1 MPNSNT
7 FAPQG
12 FVLPHILA
20 DQPTV
25 APVLLAL
32 SGGSDSRALLHMLA
46 ACSMEYGFPLVLAHV
61 NHGIRGEEALRDR
74 DFCVSLAKLYGLEI
88 CVLNADV
95 PALAKLHGRGLEEEA
110 RLVRYEYFE
119 QLMRERNIPILAT
132 AHHADDNL
140 ETVLFHLCRG
150 TGLTGLCGISSAR
163 PFGTGTLT
171 RPLLRLTHREIL
183 NYCAE
188 HVLEYVIDS
197 TNADTAYTRNRIRAE
212 VTPILEELFGTPQRH
227 VTEMTEALRE
237 DAAILDALGA
247 RLLQSAQDAWGLSLA
262 VLRKAENPIVKRA
275 LMQWVRN
282 RTGQSIERVHLK
294 ELMRLVRDEK
304 TYARA
309 ALPGGVDVIAEF
321 GFLRLL
327 PHGEPNVTAVRAP
340 LKCGEILLLE
350 QHLRITVKKERQLTK
365 INNLS
370 TLSYINL
377 KLFFDIIKDSCYW
390 RMRKEGD
397 TILMGGMHRKLRKL
411 YGEADIPPRWR
422 DRIPLLCDA
431 DGIIWA
437 PFVGMRD
444 GWRNE
449 GEEYLLSVE
458 LLPD

>member
-1 MPNSNT
+1 MPNSNS

-12 FVLPHILA
+12 FVLPHTLA
-20 DQPTV
+20 DQPTT

-46 ACSMEYGFPLVLAHV
+46 TASREYGFSLVLAHV

-74 DFCVSLAKLYGLEI
+74 DFCIALAKDYGLEI
-88 CVLNADV
+88 CVLDADV

-110 RLVRYEYFE
+110 RLVRYDYFE

-150 TGLTGLCGISSAR
+150 AGLKGLCGISSAR
-163 PFGTGTLT
+163 PFGTGSLT
-171 RPLLRLTHREIL
+171 RPLLRLTRREIL
-183 NYCAE
+183 SYCTE
-188 HVLEYVIDS
+188 HALEYVTDS

-212 VTPILEELFGTPQRH
+212 VMPIFEELFGEPQRR
-227 VTEMTEALRE
+227 VTEMMESLRE
-237 DAAILDALGA
+237 DAAVLDALGE
-247 RLLQSAQDAWGLSLA
+247 RLLQNAQGEWGLSLA
-262 VLRKAENPIVKRA
+262 VLRKAEDPIVKRA
-275 LMQWVRN
+275 LMKWAHN
-282 RTGQSIERVHLK
+282 RTGQSIERVHLDA
-294 ELMRLVRDEK
+294 LMCLVRDEK

-309 ALPGGVDVIAEF
+309 ALPRGVDAIAEF

-327 PHGEPNVTAVRAP
+327 PHGEPKSIAVCEP
-340 LKCGEILLLE
+340 FKCGEILLLE
-350 QHLRITVKKERQLTK
+350 QHLRITVKKKNELTK

-370 TLSYINL
+370 THSYINL

-390 RMRKEGD
+390 RTRKEGD

-431 DGIIWA
+431 EGIVWA

-444 GWRNE
+444 GWKNE
-449 GEEYLLSVE
+449 GEEYILSVE